1 LPRTKTVA
9 LIFSSFFLEK
19 NEAKKASFLSNRSA
33 YKGVRNDKA
42 HIRVINGG
50 FVYMY
55 VYKLGSISDKKKA
68 LKVLGVESG
77 GVGIMAKK
85 MELLYFF
92 IKDLKTPAANILK
105 QDALSIG
112 ADLAVPG
119 GVILCEKEVYD
130 CILIGTRKHMEIL
143 SRKELAQPFGL
154 KTVATEL
161 KKFLAIK
168 NSASQIM
175 GVINAND
182 DSFFEGSRFQK
193 EDAIT
198 QIKQMIS
205 DGADIIDIGA
215 VSSRPNA
222 ESVSELVEL
231 GRMKPICDAIAS
243 EKLYEQV
250 IFSVDSS
257 SPSIVEYALKSGFT
271 LVNDITGAS
280 DEAIIKLAVKY
291 DAKLCIM
298 HMQGNPQTMQNNPS
312 YDDVMVD
319 VSQFFEERIA
329 KCEALGLER
338 KNIILDVGIG
348 FGKTLE
354 HNITLIKNM
363 EHFKV
368 FGCEVLVGASRKS
381 MIDKII
387 STPVEERLAGTLA
400 IHLKAV
406 ENGASIVRCHD
417 VKEHVQ
423 ALAVADSLK

>member
-1 LPRTKTVA
+1 M
-9 LIFSSFFLEK
+9 F
-19 NEAKKASFLSNRSA
+19 
-33 YKGVRNDKA
+33 
-42 HIRVINGG
+42 
-50 FVYMY
+50 M
-55 VYKLGSISDKKKA
+55 YKLGNISDKKKA

-119 GVILCEKEVYD
+119 GVILCEKPAYD

-143 SRKELAQPFGL
+143 SKKELAQPFGL
-154 KTVATEL
+154 KTVANEL
-161 KKFLAIK
+161 TKFLVIK
-168 NSASQIM
+168 NSPTQIM

-193 EDAIT
+193 EDALA

-205 DGADIIDIGA
+205 DGANIIDIGA
-215 VSSRPNA
+215 ISSRPNA
-222 ESVSELVEL
+222 ETVSELVEL
-231 GRMKPICDAIAS
+231 ERMKPICDAIAS
-243 EKLYEQV
+243 EKLYEKAT
-250 IFSVDSS
+250 FSVDSYT
-257 SPSIVEYALKSGFT
+257 PSVVEYALKSGFT

-280 DEAIIKLAVKY
+280 DDAIIKLAVEH

-298 HMQGNPQTMQNNPS
+298 HMQGTPQTMQDKPK
-312 YDDVMVD
+312 YEDVMVE
-319 VSQFFEERIA
+319 VSEFFEERIA

-363 EHFKV
+363 AHFKV

-387 STPVEERLAGTLA
+387 STPIEERLAGTLV

-423 ALAVADSLK
+423 ALAVYEVLNR

>member
-1 LPRTKTVA
+1 MYIYRLGT
-9 LIFSSFFLEK
+9 IF
-19 NEAKKASFLSNRSA
+19 
-33 YKGVRNDKA
+33 
-42 HIRVINGG
+42 
-50 FVYMY
+50 
-55 VYKLGSISDKKKA
+55 DKKSA
-68 LKVLGVESG
+68 LKSLGVESG

-85 MELLYFF
+85 MELMYFF
-92 IKDLKTPAANILK
+92 IKDLKCPAANILK

-119 GVILCEKEVYD
+119 GVILCEKPLYD

-143 SRKELAQPFGL
+143 SKKELAQPFGL
-154 KTVATEL
+154 KIVANEL
-161 KKFLAIK
+161 KKFLAVK
-168 NSASQIM
+168 SNATQIM

-193 EDAIT
+193 EDAII
-198 QIKQMIS
+198 QIKQIIS
-205 DGADIIDIGA
+205 DGANIIDIGA

-222 ESVSELVEL
+222 DEVSETVEL
-231 GRMKPICDAIAS
+231 ERIKPICDAIAS
-243 EKLYEQV
+243 EKLYEEAT
-250 IFSVDSS
+250 FSVDSYT
-257 SPSIVEYALKSGFT
+257 PSVVEYALKSGFT
-271 LVNDITGAS
+271 LINDITGAS

-298 HMQGNPQTMQNNPS
+298 HMQGTPQTMQKNPS
-312 YDDVMVD
+312 YDDVMVE
-319 VSQFFEERIA
+319 VSEFFEARIA
-329 KCEALGLER
+329 QCEALGMER

-354 HNITLIKNM
+354 HNLTLIKNM
-363 EHFKV
+363 DHFKV

-387 STPVEERLAGTLA
+387 PAPVEERLAGTLA

-423 ALAVADSLK
+423 ALVVLEALR

>member
-1 LPRTKTVA
+1 MVFEFIWCCEGTTP
-9 LIFSSFFLEK
+9 
-19 NEAKKASFLSNRSA
+19 
-33 YKGVRNDKA
+33 YKGVSM
-42 HIRVINGG
+42 HI
-50 FVYMY
+50 
-55 VYKLGSISDKKKA
+55 YKLGSISDKKKA

-77 GVGIMAKK
+77 GIGIMAKK

-112 ADLAVPG
+112 AELAVPG
-119 GVILCEKEVYD
+119 GVILCEKPMYD
-130 CILIGTRKHMEIL
+130 CILIGTRKHMETL

-154 KTVATEL
+154 KTVASEL

-168 NSASQIM
+168 STPTQIM
-175 GVINAND
+175 GIINAND

-193 EDAIT
+193 EDAIA
-198 QIKQMIS
+198 QIKQMIAE
-205 DGADIIDIGA
+205 GADIIDIGA

-222 ESVSELVEL
+222 ELVSELVEL
-231 GRMKPICDAIAS
+231 ERMKPICDAIAS
-243 EKLYEQV
+243 EKLYEKV
-250 IFSVDSS
+250 TFSIDSYT
-257 SPSIVEYALKSGFT
+257 PSVVEYALKSGFR

-280 DEAIIKLAVKY
+280 DESIIKLAVKY

-298 HMQGNPQTMQNNPS
+298 HMQGTPQTMQKDPS
-312 YDDVMVD
+312 YDDVMVE

-329 KCEALGLER
+329 KCEALGMER

-354 HNITLIKNM
+354 HNLTLIKNM
-363 EHFKV
+363 AHFKV
-368 FGCEVLVGASRKS
+368 YGCEVLVGASRKS

-387 STPVEERLAGTLA
+387 STTTQERLAGTLA

-423 ALAVADSLK
+423 ALAVYEAMK

>member
-1 LPRTKTVA
+1 
-9 LIFSSFFLEK
+9 
-19 NEAKKASFLSNRSA
+19 
-33 YKGVRNDKA
+33 
-42 HIRVINGG
+42 
-50 FVYMY
+50 MY
-55 VYKLGSISDKKKA
+55 IYKLGSIADKKIA
-68 LKVLGVESG
+68 LKALGVESG

-119 GVILCEKEVYD
+119 GVILCEKDVYD

-154 KTVATEL
+154 KIVATEL
-161 KKFLAIK
+161 KKFLAVK
-168 NSASQIM
+168 EKPTQIM

-193 EDAIT
+193 EDAIS
-198 QIKQMIS
+198 QIKQMIT
-205 DGADIIDIGA
+205 DGADIVDVGA

-222 ESVSELVEL
+222 QIVSESVELE
-231 GRMKPICDAIAS
+231 RIKPICDAIAS
-243 EKLYEQV
+243 ETLYDKA
-250 IFSVDSS
+250 IFSIDSHT
-257 SPSIVEYALKSGFT
+257 PSVVEYALKSGFT
-271 LVNDITGAS
+271 LINDITGAS

-291 DAKLCIM
+291 NVKLCIM
-298 HMQGNPQTMQNNPS
+298 HMQGTPLTMQKDPH
-312 YDDVMVD
+312 YEDVMVE
-319 VSQFFEERIA
+319 VSQFFEERIV

-354 HNITLIKNM
+354 HNLILIKNM
-363 EHFKV
+363 AHFNV

-387 STPVEERLAGTLA
+387 STPIEERLAGTLA

-406 ENGASIVRCHD
+406 ENGVSIVRCHD

-423 ALAVADSLK
+423 ALEIWKELS